1 MKTTNRRYAMAG
13 MNKFTQKAKR
23 VLSIAQQE
31 AETEQAREIGSEHL
45 LLGLC
50 IEAGTA
56 ASRVLEDLGV
66 ETDSVRVV
74 LEEMRAKEEQEK
86 IPSPA
91 LGEDMKNLLQQA
103 LAESVADK
111 ATTVGTEHLILAMS
125 RDEKSMAMRILAAL
139 GITPEQIQRQTARI
153 MEEYKR
159 MQDVAKKAEGS
170 DDLEK
175 SDVISRRGVSR
186 RKEKEEGK
194 TPLVDQL
201 ATDLTALA
209 EEGKLDPVI
218 GRSKEIERVI
228 QILARRTK
236 NNPALIGE
244 PGVGKTAIV
253 EGLAQRIV
261 EGDVPALLLDKRV
274 LQLDVGSMVAG
285 TMYRGQFE
293 ERLKR
298 VIDELKSSGDIIF
311 IDEVHMLVGAG
322 SAGSSVDAANIL
334 KPALSRGE
342 LQVIG
347 ATTANEYRKNIESDA
362 ALERRFQPIVVDQ
375 PSVEETIEIL
385 HGLRPNYEEHHRLT
399 ISDGA
404 LEAAAKL
411 SARYV
416 TERFLPD
423 KAIDLVDEA
432 ASRVRMYKSES
443 AMSSKDLVTELR
455 DIRKELKSAQAA
467 GDGDNIQ
474 ALLRRQETLEDQLHS
489 VQTAWNRSEAPV
501 VCENDIAEV
510 ISMWTGIPL
519 TQIETEETERL
530 LNMEAELSKS
540 IIGQQEAIVAVS
552 KAIRR
557 ARAGLKNP
565 RRPIGS
571 FMFLGPTGVG
581 KTELT
586 KSLARQMFGS
596 EDALIQIDMS
606 EFMERH
612 SMSRL
617 VGAPPGYVG
626 YDEAGQLTEAIRR
639 KPYSIVVFDEVEK
652 AHPEAL
658 NLLLQ
663 IMEEGH
669 LTDAKG
675 LKVDFRNAIVIMT
688 TNIGAD
694 MIRRQSGL
702 GFSLAVDETKE
713 EEMEYKDMQKKL
725 MEALKRNFRP
735 EFINRLDSV
744 IVFRALNRKDIRTI
758 VALEIDKVTERLEEQ
773 EIKLVPTEAALD
785 YLSELGYD
793 PEMGARPVRRVI
805 TQEVEERLSD
815 ELLAKHFKPGDTIQV
830 DLEEKKN
837 ADGETEKQIVLNH
850 LKNQEEQAAPE
861 LVGI

>member
-1 MKTTNRRYAMAG
+1 M
-13 MNKFTQKAKR
+13 
-23 VLSIAQQE
+23 
-31 AETEQAREIGSEHL
+31 
-45 LLGLC
+45 
-50 IEAGTA
+50 
-56 ASRVLEDLGV
+56 
-66 ETDSVRVV
+66 
-74 LEEMRAKEEQEK
+74 
-86 IPSPA
+86 
-91 LGEDMKNLLQQA
+91 
-103 LAESVADK
+103 
-111 ATTVGTEHLILAMS
+111 
-125 RDEKSMAMRILAAL
+125 
-139 GITPEQIQRQTARI
+139 
-153 MEEYKR
+153 
-159 MQDVAKKAEGS
+159 
-170 DDLEK
+170 
-175 SDVISRRGVSR
+175 
-186 RKEKEEGK
+186 
-194 TPLVDQL
+194 DQL

-253 EGLAQRIV
+253 EGLAQRII

-455 DIRKELKSAQAA
+455 EIRKELKSAQAA

-474 ALLRRQETLEDQLHS
+474 ALLKRQEALEDQLHGF
-489 VQTAWNRSEAPV
+489 QTAWNRSEAPV

-586 KSLARQMFGS
+586 KSLGTPDVRQRRCS
-596 EDALIQIDMS
+596 DPIDMS
-606 EFMERH
+606 EFMERT
-612 SMSRL
+612 
-617 VGAPPGYVG
+617 A
-626 YDEAGQLTEAIRR
+626 
-639 KPYSIVVFDEVEK
+639 
-652 AHPEAL
+652 
-658 NLLLQ
+658 
-663 IMEEGH
+663 
-669 LTDAKG
+669 
-675 LKVDFRNAIVIMT
+675 
-688 TNIGAD
+688 
-694 MIRRQSGL
+694 
-702 GFSLAVDETKE
+702 
-713 EEMEYKDMQKKL
+713 
-725 MEALKRNFRP
+725 
-735 EFINRLDSV
+735 
-744 IVFRALNRKDIRTI
+744 
-758 VALEIDKVTERLEEQ
+758 
-773 EIKLVPTEAALD
+773 
-785 YLSELGYD
+785 
-793 PEMGARPVRRVI
+793 
-805 TQEVEERLSD
+805 
-815 ELLAKHFKPGDTIQV
+815 
-830 DLEEKKN
+830 
-837 ADGETEKQIVLNH
+837 
-850 LKNQEEQAAPE
+850 
-861 LVGI
+861 

>member
-1 MKTTNRRYAMAG
+1 MAG

-31 AETEQAREIGSEHL
+31 AETEKAREIGSEHL
-45 LLGLC
+45 LLGLS
-50 IEAGTA
+50 IETGTA
-56 ASRVLEDLGV
+56 ANRVLEDLGV
-66 ETDSVRVV
+66 ETESIRQV
-74 LEEMRAKEEQEK
+74 LNEMRGKQEPDATQ
-86 IPSPA
+86 PSG
-91 LGEDMKNLLQQA
+91 LGDDIKRLLEQA
-103 LAESVADK
+103 LAESVAEK
-111 ATTVGTEHLILAMS
+111 AKMVGTEHLILAMS
-125 RDEKSMAMRILAAL
+125 RDENSMAMRILAAL
-139 GITPEQIQRQTARI
+139 GITPEQVQRQTARI
-153 MEEYKR
+153 IDEYKQ
-159 MQDVAKKAEGS
+159 MQDEARKLENS

-218 GRSKEIERVI
+218 GRNKEIERVI

-261 EGDVPALLLDKRV
+261 EGDVPALLLNKRV
-274 LQLDVGSMVAG
+274 LQLDVGSIVAG

-298 VIDELKSSGDIIF
+298 VIDELKSSGDIVF
-311 IDEVHMLVGAG
+311 IDELHMLVGAG

-342 LQVIG
+342 LQVVG

-399 ISDGA
+399 ISDEA

-411 SARYV
+411 SSRYV

-455 DIRKELKSAQAA
+455 RIRKELKSAQAS

-474 ALLRRQETLEDQLHS
+474 ALLKRQEALEDKLHGA
-489 VQTAWNRSEAPV
+489 QTAWDRSAAPV
-501 VCENDIAEV
+501 VGENDIAEV

-530 LNMEAELSKS
+530 LNLEAELSKS
-540 IIGQQEAIVAVS
+540 IIGQDEAITAVS

-586 KSLARQMFGS
+586 KSLAQQLFGS

-694 MIRRQSGL
+694 MIRRQTGL
-702 GFSLAVDETKE
+702 GFSLTVDEAKE
-713 EEMEYKDMQKKL
+713 EELEYKDMQKKL

-744 IVFRALNRKDIRTI
+744 IVFRALNRKDIRQI

-815 ELLAKHFKPGDTIQV
+815 ELLAKRFKPGDTIQV
-830 DLEEKKN
+830 DLEEKMN
-837 ADGETEKQIVLNH
+837 GDGETEKQIVLNQ
-850 LKNQEEQAAPE
+850 LETQEEQAAPE
-861 LVGI
+861 LIGI

>member
-1 MKTTNRRYAMAG
+1 MAG
-13 MNKFTQKAKR
+13 MNRFTQKAKR
-23 VLSIAQQE
+23 VLSLAQQE
-31 AETEQAREIGSEHL
+31 AEEAKAEVIGSEHL
-45 LLGLC
+45 LLGLL
-50 IEAGTA
+50 IEEGTA
-56 ASRVLEDLGV
+56 AKRVLDDLGV
-66 ETDSVRVV
+66 ELDSVRVIV
-74 LEEMRAKEEQEK
+74 KELNKDEESIETSASDLGDDVKRLLE
-86 IPSPA
+86 
-91 LGEDMKNLLQQA
+91 QA
-103 LAESVADK
+103 LAEALADK
-111 ATTVGTEHLILAMS
+111 AAMVGTEHLILAMS
-125 RDEKSMAMRILAAL
+125 RDENSAAMRVL
-139 GITPEQIQRQTARI
+139 GMLGLTPEQVIRQTVRV
-153 MEEYKR
+153 MDEYQR
-159 MQDVAKKAEGS
+159 MQDEIQKAERQ
-170 DDLEK
+170 DELEK

-186 RKEKEEGK
+186 RKEKDEGK

-218 GRSKEIERVI
+218 GRSQEIERVI

-261 EGDVPALLLDKRV
+261 EGNVPALLLNKRV
-274 LQLDVGSMVAG
+274 LQLDVGSIVAG

-293 ERLKR
+293 ERMKR
-298 VIDELKSSGDIIF
+298 VMDELKSSGDIVF
-311 IDEVHMLVGAG
+311 IDELHMLVGAG

-342 LQVIG
+342 LQVVG

-399 ISDGA
+399 ISDEA
-404 LEAAAKL
+404 LEAAARL
-411 SARYV
+411 SSRYV

-443 AMSSKDLVTELR
+443 AINSKDMMTELR
-455 DIRKELKSAQAA
+455 QIRKDLKEAQAS

-474 ALLRRQETLEDQLHS
+474 ALLRRQDNLEAELQS
-489 VQTAWNRSEAPV
+489 MQIAWDRDEAPIV
-501 VCENDIAEV
+501 GEEDIADV

-519 TQIETEETERL
+519 TQIETEESERL
-530 LNMEAELSKS
+530 LNMEKELSMS
-540 IIGQQEAIVAVS
+540 IVGQAEAISSVS

-565 RRPIGS
+565 HRPIGS

-675 LKVDFRNAIVIMT
+675 LKVDFRNAIIIMT

-694 MIRRQSGL
+694 LIRRQSGL
-702 GFSLAVDETKE
+702 GFALTVDEDKE
-713 EEMEYKDMQKKL
+713 EELEYKDMQKKL

-744 IVFRALNRKDIRTI
+744 IVFRALNRKDIRQI
-758 VALEIDKVTERLEEQ
+758 VSLEIDKVTERLEEQ
-773 EIKLVPTEAALD
+773 QIKLVPTEAALGH
-785 YLSELGYD
+785 LAELGYD

-805 TQEVEERLSD
+805 TQEVEEKLSD
-815 ELLAKHFKPGDTIQV
+815 ELLAKRFKAGDTISV
-830 DLEEKKN
+830 DLEEKTN
-837 ADGETEKQIVLNH
+837 ADGETEKFII
-850 LKNQEEQAAPE
+850 LKTIETQEETAEPE
-861 LVGI
+861 LVKI

>member
-1 MKTTNRRYAMAG
+1 MAG
-13 MNKFTQKAKR
+13 TNKFTQKAKR
-23 VLSIAQQE
+23 VLSVAQQE
-31 AETEQAREIGSEHL
+31 AETEHAREIGSEHL

-50 IEAGTA
+50 IETGTA
-56 ASRVLEDLGV
+56 ANRVLEDLGV
-66 ETDSVRVV
+66 GTDSVRSV
-74 LEEMRAKEEQEK
+74 LKELRGKQEPNEN
-86 IPSPA
+86 IPSV
-91 LGEDMKNLLQQA
+91 LGEDLKRLLEQA

-111 ATTVGTEHLILAMS
+111 ATTVGTEHLILAIS
-125 RDEKSMAMRILAAL
+125 RDENSMAMRILAAL
-139 GITPEQIQRQTARI
+139 GITSEQVQRQTNRI
-153 MEEYKR
+153 MDEYKQ
-159 MQDVAKKAEGS
+159 MQDVAKKLESS

-175 SDVISRRGVSR
+175 SDVISRRGVSH

-209 EEGKLDPVI
+209 EDGKLDPVI
-218 GRSKEIERVI
+218 GRNKEIERVI

-274 LQLDVGSMVAG
+274 LQLDVGSIVAG

-298 VIDELKSSGDIIF
+298 VIDELKSSGDIVF
-311 IDEVHMLVGAG
+311 IDELHMLVGAG

-399 ISDGA
+399 ISDEA

-411 SARYV
+411 SSRYV

-443 AMSSKDLVTELR
+443 ATSSKELVTELR
-455 DIRKELKSAQAA
+455 EIRKELKSAKTI

-474 ALLRRQETLEDQLHS
+474 ALLKRQETLEDQLHG

-530 LNMEAELSKS
+530 LNMEADLSKS
-540 IIGQQEAIVAVS
+540 IIGQEEAIVAVS

-675 LKVDFRNAIVIMT
+675 LKVDFRNAIIIMT

-694 MIRRQSGL
+694 MIRHQSGL
-702 GFSLAVDETKE
+702 GFSLTVDEAKE
-713 EEMEYKDMQKKL
+713 EELEYKDMQKKL

-744 IVFRALNRKDIRTI
+744 IVFRALNRKDIRQI
-758 VALEIDKVTERLEEQ
+758 VSLEIDKVTERLEEQ
-773 EIKLVPTEAALD
+773 EIKLLPTEAALD

-830 DLEEKKN
+830 DLEEKTN
-837 ADGETEKQIVLNH
+837 ADGETEKQIVLH
-850 LKNQEEQAAPE
+850 CLARQEEQAEPE

>member
-1 MKTTNRRYAMAG
+1 MAG

-725 MEALKRNFRP
+725 IEALKRNFRP

-830 DLEEKKN
+830 DLEEKTN

>member
-1 MKTTNRRYAMAG
+1 MAG

-66 ETDSVRVV
+66 ETDSVRAV

>member
-1 MKTTNRRYAMAG
+1 MAG

-66 ETDSVRVV
+66 ETDSVRAV

-725 MEALKRNFRP
+725 IEALKRNFRP

>member
-1 MKTTNRRYAMAG
+1 MAG
-13 MNKFTQKAKR
+13 MNRFTQKAKR
-23 VLSIAQQE
+23 VLSLAQQE
-31 AETEQAREIGSEHL
+31 AEEAKAEVIGSEHL
-45 LLGLC
+45 LLGLL
-50 IEAGTA
+50 IEEGTA
-56 ASRVLEDLGV
+56 AKRVLDDLGV
-66 ETDSVRVV
+66 ELDSVRVIV
-74 LEEMRAKEEQEK
+74 KELNEDEESIETGASNLGDDVKRLLE
-86 IPSPA
+86 
-91 LGEDMKNLLQQA
+91 QA
-103 LAESVADK
+103 LAEALADK
-111 ATTVGTEHLILAMS
+111 AAMVGTEHLILAMS
-125 RDEKSMAMRILAAL
+125 RDENSAAMRVL
-139 GITPEQIQRQTARI
+139 GMLGLTPEQVIRQTVRV
-153 MEEYKR
+153 MDEYQR
-159 MQDVAKKAEGS
+159 MQDEIQKAERL
-170 DDLEK
+170 DELEK

-186 RKEKEEGK
+186 RKEKDEGK

-218 GRSKEIERVI
+218 GRSQEIERVI

-261 EGDVPALLLDKRV
+261 EGNVPALLLNKRV
-274 LQLDVGSMVAG
+274 LQLDVGSIVAG

-293 ERLKR
+293 ERMKR
-298 VIDELKSSGDIIF
+298 VIDELKSSGDIVF
-311 IDEVHMLVGAG
+311 IDELHMLVGAG

-342 LQVIG
+342 LQVVG

-399 ISDGA
+399 ISDEA
-404 LEAAAKL
+404 LEAAARL
-411 SARYV
+411 SSRYV

-443 AMSSKDLVTELR
+443 AINSKDMMTELR
-455 DIRKELKSAQAA
+455 QIRKDLKEAQAS

-474 ALLRRQETLEDQLHS
+474 ALLRRQDNLEAELQS
-489 VQTAWNRSEAPV
+489 MQIAWDRDEAPIV
-501 VCENDIAEV
+501 GEEDIADV

-519 TQIETEETERL
+519 TQIETEESERL
-530 LNMEAELSKS
+530 LNMEKELSMS
-540 IIGQQEAIVAVS
+540 IVGQAEAISSVS

-565 RRPIGS
+565 HRPIGS

-675 LKVDFRNAIVIMT
+675 LKVDFRNAIIIMT

-694 MIRRQSGL
+694 LIRRQSGL
-702 GFSLAVDETKE
+702 GFALTVDEDKE
-713 EEMEYKDMQKKL
+713 EELEYKDMQKKL

-744 IVFRALNRKDIRTI
+744 IVFRALNRKDIRQI
-758 VALEIDKVTERLEEQ
+758 VSLEIDKVTERLEEQ
-773 EIKLVPTEAALD
+773 QIRLVPTEAALNH
-785 YLSELGYD
+785 LAELGYD

-805 TQEVEERLSD
+805 TQEVEEKLSD
-815 ELLAKHFKPGDTIQV
+815 ELLAKRFKAGDTISV
-830 DLEEKKN
+830 DLEEKTN
-837 ADGETEKQIVLNH
+837 ADGETEKFIVL
-850 LKNQEEQAAPE
+850 KTIETQEETAEPE
-861 LVGI
+861 LVKI

>member
-1 MKTTNRRYAMAG
+1 MAG
-13 MNKFTQKAKR
+13 MNRFTQKAKR
-23 VLSIAQQE
+23 VLSLAQQE
-31 AETEQAREIGSEHL
+31 AEEAKAEVIGSEHL
-45 LLGLC
+45 LLGLL
-50 IEAGTA
+50 IEEGTA
-56 ASRVLEDLGV
+56 AKRVLDDLGV
-66 ETDSVRVV
+66 ELDSVRVIV
-74 LEEMRAKEEQEK
+74 KELNEDEESIETGASNLGDDVKRLLE
-86 IPSPA
+86 
-91 LGEDMKNLLQQA
+91 QA
-103 LAESVADK
+103 LAEALADK
-111 ATTVGTEHLILAMS
+111 AAMVGTEHLILAMS
-125 RDEKSMAMRILAAL
+125 RDENSAAMRVL
-139 GITPEQIQRQTARI
+139 GMLGLTPEQVIRQTVRV
-153 MEEYKR
+153 MDEYQR
-159 MQDVAKKAEGS
+159 MQDEIQKAERL
-170 DDLEK
+170 DELEK

-186 RKEKEEGK
+186 RKEKDEGK

-218 GRSKEIERVI
+218 GRSQEIERVI

-261 EGDVPALLLDKRV
+261 EGNVPALLLNKRV
-274 LQLDVGSMVAG
+274 LQLDVGSIVAG

-293 ERLKR
+293 ERMKR
-298 VIDELKSSGDIIF
+298 VIDELKSSGDIVF
-311 IDEVHMLVGAG
+311 IDELHMLVGAG

-342 LQVIG
+342 LQVVG

-399 ISDGA
+399 ISDEA
-404 LEAAAKL
+404 LEAAARL
-411 SARYV
+411 SSRYV

-443 AMSSKDLVTELR
+443 AINSKDMMTELR
-455 DIRKELKSAQAA
+455 QIRKDLKEAQAS

-474 ALLRRQETLEDQLHS
+474 ALLRRQDNLEAELQS
-489 VQTAWNRSEAPV
+489 MQIAWDRDEAPIV
-501 VCENDIAEV
+501 GEEDIADV

-519 TQIETEETERL
+519 TQIETEESERL
-530 LNMEAELSKS
+530 LNMEKELSMS
-540 IIGQQEAIVAVS
+540 IVGQAEAISSVS

-565 RRPIGS
+565 HRPIGS

-675 LKVDFRNAIVIMT
+675 LKVDFRNAIIIMT

-694 MIRRQSGL
+694 LIRRQSGL
-702 GFSLAVDETKE
+702 GFALTVDEDKE
-713 EEMEYKDMQKKL
+713 EELEYKDMQKKL

-744 IVFRALNRKDIRTI
+744 IVFRALNRKDIRQI
-758 VALEIDKVTERLEEQ
+758 VSLEIDKVTERLEEQ
-773 EIKLVPTEAALD
+773 QIRLIPTEAALD
-785 YLSELGYD
+785 HLAELGYD

-805 TQEVEERLSD
+805 TQEVEEKLSD
-815 ELLAKHFKPGDTIQV
+815 ELLAKRFKAGDTISV
-830 DLEEKKN
+830 DLEEKTN
-837 ADGETEKQIVLNH
+837 ADGETEKFII
-850 LKNQEEQAAPE
+850 LKTIETQEETAEPE
-861 LVGI
+861 LVKI

>member
-1 MKTTNRRYAMAG
+1 MAG
-13 MNKFTQKAKR
+13 MNRFTQKAKR
-23 VLSIAQQE
+23 VLSLAQQE
-31 AETEQAREIGSEHL
+31 AEEAKAEVIGSEHL
-45 LLGLC
+45 LLGLL
-50 IEAGTA
+50 IEEGTA
-56 ASRVLEDLGV
+56 AKRVLDDLGV
-66 ETDSVRVV
+66 ELDSVRVIV
-74 LEEMRAKEEQEK
+74 KELNKDEESIETSASDLGDDVKRLLE
-86 IPSPA
+86 
-91 LGEDMKNLLQQA
+91 QA
-103 LAESVADK
+103 LAEALADK
-111 ATTVGTEHLILAMS
+111 AAMVGTEHLILAMS
-125 RDEKSMAMRILAAL
+125 RDENSAAMRVL
-139 GITPEQIQRQTARI
+139 GMLGLTPEQVIRQTVRV
-153 MEEYKR
+153 MDEYQR
-159 MQDVAKKAEGS
+159 MQDEIQKAERQ
-170 DDLEK
+170 DELEK

-186 RKEKEEGK
+186 RKEKDEGK

-218 GRSKEIERVI
+218 GRSQEIERVI

-261 EGDVPALLLDKRV
+261 EGNVPALLLNKRV
-274 LQLDVGSMVAG
+274 LQLDVGSIVAG

-293 ERLKR
+293 ERMKR
-298 VIDELKSSGDIIF
+298 VIDELKSSGDIVF
-311 IDEVHMLVGAG
+311 IDELHMLVGAG

-342 LQVIG
+342 LQVVG

-399 ISDGA
+399 ISDEA
-404 LEAAAKL
+404 LEAAARL
-411 SARYV
+411 SSRYV

-443 AMSSKDLVTELR
+443 AINSKDMMTELR
-455 DIRKELKSAQAA
+455 QIRKDLKEAQAS

-474 ALLRRQETLEDQLHS
+474 ALLRRQDNLEAELQS
-489 VQTAWNRSEAPV
+489 MQIAWDRDEAPIV
-501 VCENDIAEV
+501 GEEDIADV

-519 TQIETEETERL
+519 TQIETEESERL
-530 LNMEAELSKS
+530 LNMEKELSMS
-540 IIGQQEAIVAVS
+540 IVGQAEAISSVS

-565 RRPIGS
+565 HRPIGS

-675 LKVDFRNAIVIMT
+675 LKVDFRNAIIIMT

-694 MIRRQSGL
+694 LIRRQSGL
-702 GFSLAVDETKE
+702 GFALTVDEDKE
-713 EEMEYKDMQKKL
+713 EELEYKDMQKKL

-744 IVFRALNRKDIRTI
+744 IVFRALNRKDIRQI
-758 VALEIDKVTERLEEQ
+758 VSLEIDKVTERLEEQ
-773 EIKLVPTEAALD
+773 QIKLVPTEAALGH
-785 YLSELGYD
+785 LAELGYD

-805 TQEVEERLSD
+805 TQEVEEKLSD
-815 ELLAKHFKPGDTIQV
+815 ELLAKRFKAGDTISV
-830 DLEEKKN
+830 DLEEKTN
-837 ADGETEKQIVLNH
+837 ADGETEKFII
-850 LKNQEEQAAPE
+850 LKTIETQEETAEPE
-861 LVGI
+861 LVKI

>member
-1 MKTTNRRYAMAG
+1 MAG
-13 MNKFTQKAKR
+13 INKFTQKAKR
-23 VLSIAQQE
+23 VLSLAQQE
-31 AETEQAREIGSEHL
+31 AEEENARTIGSEHL
-45 LLGLC
+45 LLGLTL
-50 IEAGTA
+50 ESGTA
-56 ASRVLEDLGV
+56 ARRVLDDLGV
-66 ETDSVRVV
+66 DTERVRDLLKQLRGQQESTDDLSSDLGDDVKEL
-74 LEEMRAKEEQEK
+74 LEQ
-86 IPSPA
+86 S
-91 LGEDMKNLLQQA
+91 
-103 LAESVADK
+103 LAEALTDK
-111 ATTVGTEHLILAMS
+111 ATSIGTEHLILAMS
-125 RDEKSMAMRILAAL
+125 RNPKSMAMRVLGAL
-139 GITPEQIQRQTARI
+139 GITPEQVQRQTARI
-153 MEEYKR
+153 IEEY
-159 MQDVAKKAEGS
+159 QQIQEEAKKSEIS
-170 DDLEK
+170 DELEK

-209 EEGKLDPVI
+209 EENKLDPVI
-218 GRSKEIERVI
+218 GRTKEIERVI

-261 EGDVPALLLDKRV
+261 DGDVPGLLLGKRV
-274 LQLDVGSMVAG
+274 MQLDVGSIVAG

-298 VIDELKSSGDIIF
+298 VIDELKNSGDIVF
-311 IDEVHMLVGAG
+311 IDELHMLVGAG

-342 LQVIG
+342 MQVIG

-375 PSVEETIEIL
+375 PNVEETIEIL
-385 HGLRPNYEEHHRLT
+385 HGVRPNYEEHHRLT
-399 ISDGA
+399 ISDEA

-411 SARYV
+411 SSRYV

-443 AMSSKDLVTELR
+443 AMSSKDLVAELR
-455 DIRKELKSAQAA
+455 EVRKELKSAKASA
-467 GDGDNIQ
+467 DGDNIQ
-474 ALLRRQETLEDQLHS
+474 ALLKRRETLEEQLQGI
-489 VQTAWNRSEAPV
+489 QTAWNRSEAPV
-501 VCENDIAEV
+501 VDENDIAEV

-519 TQIETEETERL
+519 TQIESEESERL
-530 LNMEAELSKS
+530 LNLEEDLSKS
-540 IIGQQEAIVAVS
+540 IIGQEEAIVAVS

-557 ARAGLKNP
+557 ARAGLKSP

-586 KSLARQMFGS
+586 KSLARQLFGT

-658 NLLLQ
+658 NMLLQ

-675 LKVDFRNAIVIMT
+675 LKVDFRNAIIIMT

-694 MIRRQSGL
+694 LIRRQAGL
-702 GFSLAVDETKE
+702 GFSLEIDEVKE
-713 EEMEYKDMQKKL
+713 EELDYKEMQKKL

-744 IVFRALNRKDIRTI
+744 IVFRALNRKDIRQI
-758 VALEIDKVTERLEEQ
+758 VSLEIDKVNKQLEEQ
-773 EIKLVPTEAALD
+773 EIKLVPTEAALE
-785 YLSELGYD
+785 YLSDLGYD
-793 PEMGARPVRRVI
+793 PDMGARPVRRVI

-815 ELLAKHFKPGDTIQV
+815 ELLAKRFKVGDTIQV
-830 DLEEKKN
+830 DLQEKEN
-837 ADGETEKQIVLNH
+837 DAGETEKVIVLKEI
-850 LKNQEEQAAPE
+850 KNQEEMAAPE
-861 LVGI
+861 LIGI

>member
-1 MKTTNRRYAMAG
+1 MAG
-13 MNKFTQKAKR
+13 MNRFTQKAKR
-23 VLSIAQQE
+23 VLSLAQQE
-31 AETEQAREIGSEHL
+31 AEEAKAEVIGSEHL
-45 LLGLC
+45 LLGLL
-50 IEAGTA
+50 IEEGTA
-56 ASRVLEDLGV
+56 AKRVLDDLGV
-66 ETDSVRVV
+66 ELDSVRVIV
-74 LEEMRAKEEQEK
+74 KELNKDEESIETSASNLGDDVKRLLE
-86 IPSPA
+86 
-91 LGEDMKNLLQQA
+91 QA
-103 LAESVADK
+103 LAEALADK
-111 ATTVGTEHLILAMS
+111 AAMVGTEHLILAMS
-125 RDEKSMAMRILAAL
+125 RDENSAAMRVL
-139 GITPEQIQRQTARI
+139 GMLGLTPEQVIRQTVRV
-153 MEEYKR
+153 MDEYQR
-159 MQDVAKKAEGS
+159 MQDEIQKAERQ
-170 DDLEK
+170 DELEK

-186 RKEKEEGK
+186 RKEKDEGK

-218 GRSKEIERVI
+218 GRSQEIERVI

-261 EGDVPALLLDKRV
+261 EGNVPALLLNKRV
-274 LQLDVGSMVAG
+274 LQLDVGSIVAG

-293 ERLKR
+293 ERMKR
-298 VIDELKSSGDIIF
+298 VMDELKSSGDIVF
-311 IDEVHMLVGAG
+311 IDELHMLVGAG

-342 LQVIG
+342 LQVVG

-399 ISDGA
+399 ISDEA
-404 LEAAAKL
+404 LEAAARL
-411 SARYV
+411 SSRYV

-443 AMSSKDLVTELR
+443 AINSKDMMTELR
-455 DIRKELKSAQAA
+455 QIRKDLKEAQAS

-474 ALLRRQETLEDQLHS
+474 ALLRRQDNLEAELQS
-489 VQTAWNRSEAPV
+489 MQIAWDRDEAPIV
-501 VCENDIAEV
+501 GEEDIADV

-519 TQIETEETERL
+519 TQIETEESERL
-530 LNMEAELSKS
+530 LNMEKELSMS
-540 IIGQQEAIVAVS
+540 IVGQAEAISSVS

-565 RRPIGS
+565 HRPIGS

-675 LKVDFRNAIVIMT
+675 LKVDFRNAIIIMT

-694 MIRRQSGL
+694 LIRRQSGL
-702 GFSLAVDETKE
+702 GFALTVDEDKE
-713 EEMEYKDMQKKL
+713 EELEYKDMQKKL

-744 IVFRALNRKDIRTI
+744 IVFRALNRKDIRQI
-758 VALEIDKVTERLEEQ
+758 VSLEIDKVTERLEEQ
-773 EIKLVPTEAALD
+773 QIRLIPTEAALD
-785 YLSELGYD
+785 HLAELGYD

-805 TQEVEERLSD
+805 TQEVEEKLSD
-815 ELLAKHFKPGDTIQV
+815 ELLAKRFKAGDTISV
-830 DLEEKKN
+830 DLEEKTN
-837 ADGETEKQIVLNH
+837 ADGETEKFII
-850 LKNQEEQAAPE
+850 LKTIETQEETAEPE
-861 LVGI
+861 LVKI

>member
-1 MKTTNRRYAMAG
+1 MAG
-13 MNKFTQKAKR
+13 MNRFTQKAKR
-23 VLSIAQQE
+23 VLSLAQQE
-31 AETEQAREIGSEHL
+31 AEEAKAEVIGSEHL
-45 LLGLC
+45 LLGLL
-50 IEAGTA
+50 IEEGTA
-56 ASRVLEDLGV
+56 AKRVLDDLGV
-66 ETDSVRVV
+66 ELDSVRVIV
-74 LEEMRAKEEQEK
+74 KELNEDEESIETGASNLGDDVKRLLE
-86 IPSPA
+86 
-91 LGEDMKNLLQQA
+91 QA
-103 LAESVADK
+103 LAEALADK
-111 ATTVGTEHLILAMS
+111 AAMVGTEHLILAMS
-125 RDEKSMAMRILAAL
+125 RDENSAAMRVL
-139 GITPEQIQRQTARI
+139 GMLGLTPEQVIRQTVRV
-153 MEEYKR
+153 MDEYQR
-159 MQDVAKKAEGS
+159 MQDEIQKAERQ
-170 DDLEK
+170 DELEK

-186 RKEKEEGK
+186 RKEKDEGK

-218 GRSKEIERVI
+218 GRSQEIERVI

-261 EGDVPALLLDKRV
+261 EGNVPALLLNKRV
-274 LQLDVGSMVAG
+274 LQLDVGSIVAG

-293 ERLKR
+293 ERMKR
-298 VIDELKSSGDIIF
+298 VIDELKSSGDIVF
-311 IDEVHMLVGAG
+311 IDELHMLVGAG

-342 LQVIG
+342 LQVVG

-399 ISDGA
+399 ISDEA
-404 LEAAAKL
+404 LEAAARL
-411 SARYV
+411 SSRYV

-443 AMSSKDLVTELR
+443 AINSKDMMTELR
-455 DIRKELKSAQAA
+455 QIRKDLKEAQAS

-474 ALLRRQETLEDQLHS
+474 ALLRRQDNLEAELQS
-489 VQTAWNRSEAPV
+489 MQIAWDRDEAPV
-501 VCENDIAEV
+501 VGEEDIADV

-519 TQIETEETERL
+519 TQIETEESERL
-530 LNMEAELSKS
+530 LNMEKELSMS
-540 IIGQQEAIVAVS
+540 IVGQAEAISSVS

-565 RRPIGS
+565 HRPIGS

-675 LKVDFRNAIVIMT
+675 LKVDFRNAIIIMT

-694 MIRRQSGL
+694 LIRRQSGL
-702 GFSLAVDETKE
+702 GFALTVDEDKE
-713 EEMEYKDMQKKL
+713 EELEYKDMQKKL

-744 IVFRALNRKDIRTI
+744 IVFRALNRKDIRQI
-758 VALEIDKVTERLEEQ
+758 VSLEIDKVTERLEEQ
-773 EIKLVPTEAALD
+773 QIRLVPTEAALNH
-785 YLSELGYD
+785 LAELGYD

-805 TQEVEERLSD
+805 TQEVEEKLSD
-815 ELLAKHFKPGDTIQV
+815 ELLAKRFKAGDTISV
-830 DLEEKKN
+830 DLEEKTN
-837 ADGETEKQIVLNH
+837 ADGETEKFIVL
-850 LKNQEEQAAPE
+850 KTIETQEETAEPE
-861 LVGI
+861 LVKI

>member
-1 MKTTNRRYAMAG
+1 MAG
-13 MNKFTQKAKR
+13 MNRFTQKAKR
-23 VLSIAQQE
+23 VLSLAQQE
-31 AETEQAREIGSEHL
+31 AEEAKAEVIGSEHL
-45 LLGLC
+45 LLGLL
-50 IEAGTA
+50 IEEGTA
-56 ASRVLEDLGV
+56 AKRVLDDLGV
-66 ETDSVRVV
+66 ELDSVRVIV
-74 LEEMRAKEEQEK
+74 KELNEDEESIETGASNLGDDVKRLLE
-86 IPSPA
+86 
-91 LGEDMKNLLQQA
+91 QA
-103 LAESVADK
+103 LAEALADK
-111 ATTVGTEHLILAMS
+111 AAMVGTEHLILAMS
-125 RDEKSMAMRILAAL
+125 RDENSAAMRVL
-139 GITPEQIQRQTARI
+139 GMLGLTPEQVIRQTVRV
-153 MEEYKR
+153 MDEYQR
-159 MQDVAKKAEGS
+159 MQDEIQKAERL
-170 DDLEK
+170 DELEK

-186 RKEKEEGK
+186 RKEKDEGK

-218 GRSKEIERVI
+218 GRSQEIERVI

-261 EGDVPALLLDKRV
+261 EGNVPALLLNKRV
-274 LQLDVGSMVAG
+274 LQLDVGSIVAG

-293 ERLKR
+293 ERMKR
-298 VIDELKSSGDIIF
+298 VIDELKSSGDIVF
-311 IDEVHMLVGAG
+311 IDELHMLVGAG

-342 LQVIG
+342 LQVVG

-399 ISDGA
+399 ISDEA
-404 LEAAAKL
+404 LEAAARL
-411 SARYV
+411 SSRYV

-443 AMSSKDLVTELR
+443 AINSKDMMTELR
-455 DIRKELKSAQAA
+455 QIRKDLKEAQAS

-474 ALLRRQETLEDQLHS
+474 ALLRRQDNLEAELQS
-489 VQTAWNRSEAPV
+489 MQIAWDRDEAPV
-501 VCENDIAEV
+501 VGEEDIADV

-519 TQIETEETERL
+519 TQIETEESERL
-530 LNMEAELSKS
+530 LNMEKELSMS
-540 IIGQQEAIVAVS
+540 IVGQAEAISSVS

-565 RRPIGS
+565 HRPIGS

-675 LKVDFRNAIVIMT
+675 LKVDFRNAIIIMT

-694 MIRRQSGL
+694 LIRRQSGL
-702 GFSLAVDETKE
+702 GFALTVDEDKE
-713 EEMEYKDMQKKL
+713 EELEYKDMQKKL

-744 IVFRALNRKDIRTI
+744 IVFRALNRKDIRQI
-758 VALEIDKVTERLEEQ
+758 VSLEIDKVTERLEEQ
-773 EIKLVPTEAALD
+773 QIRLIPTEAALD
-785 YLSELGYD
+785 HLAELGYD

-805 TQEVEERLSD
+805 TQEVEEKLSD
-815 ELLAKHFKPGDTIQV
+815 ELLAKRFKAGDTISV
-830 DLEEKKN
+830 DLEEKTN
-837 ADGETEKQIVLNH
+837 ADGETEKFIVL
-850 LKNQEEQAAPE
+850 KTIETQEETAEPE
-861 LVGI
+861 LVKI

>member
-1 MKTTNRRYAMAG
+1 MAG
-13 MNKFTQKAKR
+13 MNRFTQKAKR
-23 VLSIAQQE
+23 VLSLAQQE
-31 AETEQAREIGSEHL
+31 AEEAKAEVIGSEHL
-45 LLGLC
+45 LLGLL
-50 IEAGTA
+50 IEEGTA
-56 ASRVLEDLGV
+56 AKRVLDDLGV
-66 ETDSVRVV
+66 ELDSVRVIV
-74 LEEMRAKEEQEK
+74 KELNKDEESIETSASDLGDDVKRLLE
-86 IPSPA
+86 
-91 LGEDMKNLLQQA
+91 QA
-103 LAESVADK
+103 LAEALADK
-111 ATTVGTEHLILAMS
+111 AAMVGTEHLILAMS
-125 RDEKSMAMRILAAL
+125 RDENSAAMRVL
-139 GITPEQIQRQTARI
+139 GMLGLTPEQVIRQTVRV
-153 MEEYKR
+153 MDEYQR
-159 MQDVAKKAEGS
+159 MQDEIQKAERL
-170 DDLEK
+170 DELEK

-186 RKEKEEGK
+186 RKEKDEGK

-218 GRSKEIERVI
+218 GRSQEIERVI

-261 EGDVPALLLDKRV
+261 EGNVPALLLNKRV
-274 LQLDVGSMVAG
+274 LQLDVGSIVAG

-293 ERLKR
+293 ERMKR
-298 VIDELKSSGDIIF
+298 VMDELKSSGDIVF
-311 IDEVHMLVGAG
+311 IDELHMLVGAG

-342 LQVIG
+342 LQVVG

-399 ISDGA
+399 ISDEA
-404 LEAAAKL
+404 LEAAARL
-411 SARYV
+411 SSRYV

-443 AMSSKDLVTELR
+443 AINSKDMMTELR
-455 DIRKELKSAQAA
+455 QIRKDLKEAQAS

-474 ALLRRQETLEDQLHS
+474 ALLRRQDNLEAELQS
-489 VQTAWNRSEAPV
+489 MQIAWDRDEAPIV
-501 VCENDIAEV
+501 GEEDIADV

-519 TQIETEETERL
+519 TQIETEESERL
-530 LNMEAELSKS
+530 LNMEKELSMS
-540 IIGQQEAIVAVS
+540 IVGQAEAISSVS

-565 RRPIGS
+565 HRPIGS

-675 LKVDFRNAIVIMT
+675 LKVDFRNAIIIMT

-694 MIRRQSGL
+694 LIRRQSGL
-702 GFSLAVDETKE
+702 GFALTVDEDKE
-713 EEMEYKDMQKKL
+713 EELEYKDMQKKL

-744 IVFRALNRKDIRTI
+744 IVFRALNRKDIRQI
-758 VALEIDKVTERLEEQ
+758 VSLEIDKVTERLEEQ
-773 EIKLVPTEAALD
+773 QIKLVPTEAALGH
-785 YLSELGYD
+785 LAELGYD

-805 TQEVEERLSD
+805 TQEVEEKLSD
-815 ELLAKHFKPGDTIQV
+815 ELLAKRFKAGDTISV
-830 DLEEKKN
+830 DLEEKTN
-837 ADGETEKQIVLNH
+837 ADGETEKFII
-850 LKNQEEQAAPE
+850 LKTIETQEETAEPE
-861 LVGI
+861 LVKI